1 MTDTAPAIPGPILP
15 PPPRRSHGCLWG
27 CLGAALLAIIVIGGS
42 VGYFGWYLYS
52 GFKSDATLQTV
63 MHVVSGDQ
71 VAHAVLGDNI
81 TITNLESS
89 SVNADLSGKTN
100 SYVAHLKGSKAE
112 GTLAVTVVTT
122 HGGKPAITTLLL
134 TGPDGHQ
141 YNLQTGGEGAVPGP
155 TNIDHKSGNGGDQG
169 GDTGQGQPRSGDTG
183 PPPDNGNGSG
193 DDNGGDVGQGGSH
206 GDQGDGD
213 GDNSGNGSG
222 NDDGGQDGGQDGGGN
237 AHPHNNNGNQ
247 PI

>member
-1 MTDTAPAIPGPILP
+1 MTDTAPATPGPIPP

-27 CLGAALLAIIVIGGS
+27 CLGAALLAIVVIGGS
-42 VGYFGWYLYS
+42 IGYFGWYLYS

-63 MHVVSGDQ
+63 MRVVSGDQ
-71 VAHAVLGDNI
+71 IARAVLGDNI
-81 TITNLESS
+81 TITNLNSS

-112 GTLAVTVVTT
+112 GMLAVTVITP

-155 TNIDHKSGNGGDQG
+155 TNIDHKSGNGADQG
-169 GDTGQGQPRSGDTG
+169 GDTGQGHPQSGAT
-183 PPPDNGNGSG
+183 PPDDNKGG
-193 DDNGGDVGQGGSH
+193 DDNGGDVGQGGDH

-213 GDNSGNGSG
+213 DQDGGSG

-237 AHPHNNNGNQ
+237 AHPHSNNGNQ

>member
-1 MTDTAPAIPGPILP
+1 MTDTAPATPGPIPP

-27 CLGAALLAIIVIGGS
+27 CLGAALLAIVVAGGAF
-42 VGYFGWYLYS
+42 GYLGWYLYS

-63 MHVVSGDQ
+63 MRVVSGDQ
-71 VAHAVLGDNI
+71 VARAVLGNDI
-81 TITNLESS
+81 TVTNLESS

-112 GTLAVTVVTT
+112 GTLSATVVTP
-122 HGGKPAITTLLL
+122 HGGKSAITTLLL

-141 YNLQTGGEGAVPGP
+141 YNLQTGGDGAVPGP
-155 TNIDHKSGNGGDQG
+155 TNIDHKSGNGPAQG
-169 GDTGQGQPRSGDTG
+169 GDTGQAHPRPGDTVA
-183 PPPDNGNGSG
+183 PPDDNQGGSG
-193 DDNGGDVGQGGSH
+193 DDSGGDVGQGGGHS
-206 GDQGDGD
+206 DQGDGD
-213 GDNSGNGSG
+213 SQGGG

-237 AHPHNNNGNQ
+237 SHPHSNNGNQ